1 MPVTLCCNQQFKTQQ
16 DLYQFLSSCQ
26 QISCEKK
33 QAQIISIAL
42 EIDAVDPLV
51 ILHEMAELG
60 QLSFY
65 LEKQDLSRKT
75 NFSDDKVAIAAI
87 NSIAQFQTDGSQR
100 FSQVKAFIQNT
111 LANTIMA
118 GVSGIPFSGPH
129 FFCSFSFSDRLS
141 NQAYG
146 EFAAAT
152 VFLPRWQISY
162 QRNRS
167 TVVANVAIEAQ
178 TCLTSTV
185 EMLWKNLQKIKAV
198 QYKLINPILQ
208 TSDWLKQHPVAGIET
223 FQNAVGSALKSIHT
237 EHFDKIVL
245 AYAVDVV
252 SPLPFHRVFSLNN
265 LRTQYPDCYIFSTTN
280 ERGQHFVGAS
290 PERLVSVQNHQ
301 LITDALAGS
310 APRGKTT
317 CEDARLANIL
327 LHSVKELHEHQV
339 VIDFIIQQLAQLGL
353 EPSCSPLRL
362 LQLSNIQH
370 LHTPIRAIAPSEI
383 HLLDVVAALHPTPAV
398 AGRPREITCEQIHRY
413 EPFERSLYAAPIGW
427 VNHRGEGEFAVGIRS
442 ALIDGCTARL
452 FAGAGIVAGS
462 TPERELAEV
471 QLKLQALLA
480 ALV

>member
-1 MPVTLCCNQQFKTQQ
+1 MPVTLCCNQQFKTQR
-16 DLYQFLSSCQ
+16 DLYQFLSDCQ
-26 QISCEKK
+26 QVSCEKK
-33 QAQIISIAL
+33 QAQIISISL
-42 EIDAVDPLV
+42 EVDAVDPLA
-51 ILHEMAELG
+51 ILHEMDELG

-65 LEKQDLSRKT
+65 LEKQDLSEKT

-87 NSIAQFQTDGSQR
+87 NSVAQFQTDNSQR
-100 FSQVKAFIQNT
+100 FEEVKAFIQDI

-118 GVSGIPFSGPH
+118 GASDIPFSGPH
-129 FFCSFSFSDRLS
+129 FFCSFSFSDHPS
-141 NQAYG
+141 EQACG
-146 EFAAAT
+146 GFAAAT
-152 VFLPRWQISY
+152 VFLPSWQVSY
-162 QRNRS
+162 RKNRS
-167 TVVANVAIEAQ
+167 TIVANVAIDAQ

-198 QYKLINPILQ
+198 KYKLINPILHN
-208 TSDWLKQHPVAGIET
+208 SNWLKHHPVAGTKT
-223 FQNAVGSALKSIHT
+223 FQNAVCSALESIRAD
-237 EHFDKIVL
+237 HFDKIVL
-245 AYAVDVV
+245 AHAVDVV
-252 SPLPFHRVFSLNN
+252 SPLPFHRIFSLNN

-280 ERGQHFVGAS
+280 AQGQHFIGAS

-301 LITDALAGS
+301 LLTDALAGS
-310 APRGKTT
+310 APRGNTT

-327 LHSVKELHEHQV
+327 LHSSKELHEHQV
-339 VIDFIIQQLAQLGL
+339 VIDFIIHQLAQLGL
-353 EPSCSPLRL
+353 EPSCLPLRL

-370 LHTPIRAIAPSEI
+370 LHTPIRAVVPSEI

-398 AGRPREITCEQIHRY
+398 AGRPREITCEHIRRY

-462 TPERELAEV
+462 APERELAEV
-471 QLKLQALLA
+471 QLKLQALLT

>member
-1 MPVTLCCNQQFKTQQ
+1 MPVTLHCDQQFKTQR

-26 QISCEKK
+26 EVSCEKK
-33 QAQIISIAL
+33 HAQIVSISLEVDAL
-42 EIDAVDPLV
+42 DPLTV
-51 ILHEMAELG
+51 LHEMAEPS

-65 LEKQDLSRKT
+65 FEKQDLSGKT
-75 NFSDDKVAIAAI
+75 HFFDDKIAIAAI
-87 NSIAQFQTDGSQR
+87 DSVAQFQTDGSHR
-100 FSQVKAFIQNT
+100 FEQVKAFIQNT

-118 GVSGIPFSGPH
+118 GVSDIPFSGSH

-141 NQAYG
+141 DQTNG
-146 EFAAAT
+146 GFAAAT
-152 VFLPRWQISY
+152 VFLPSWQVSY
-162 QRNRS
+162 WNHRS
-167 TVVANVAIEAQ
+167 MIVANVAIEAQ

-185 EMLWKNLQKIKAV
+185 EKLWKNIQKINAV
-198 QYKLINPILQ
+198 KYELVNPMLH
-208 TSDWLKQHPVAGIET
+208 TAGWLKQYPVAGTET
-223 FQNAVGSALKSIHT
+223 FQNAVRSGLQSIRAN
-237 EHFDKIVL
+237 HFDKIVL
-245 AYAVDVV
+245 AHAVDVV
-252 SPLPFHRVFSLNN
+252 SPLPFHRIFSLNN
-265 LRTQYPDCYIFSTTN
+265 LRTQHPDCYIFSTTN
-280 ERGQHFVGAS
+280 AQGQHFVGAS
-290 PERLVSVQNHQ
+290 PERLVSVQNHH

-310 APRGKTT
+310 APRGKTPYD
-317 CEDARLANIL
+317 DARLANIL
-327 LHSVKELHEHQV
+327 LHSAKELHEHQV
-339 VIDFIIQQLAQLGL
+339 VVDFIIQQLAQLGL
-353 EPSCSPLRL
+353 KPSCSTLRL

-462 TPERELAEV
+462 APERELAEV

>member
-1 MPVTLCCNQQFKTQQ
+1 MPVTFCCSQQFKTQR
-16 DLYQFLSSCQ
+16 DLYQFLLSCQ

-33 QAQIISIAL
+33 QAQIISISL

-51 ILHEMAELG
+51 ILHEMTEPG

-65 LEKQDLSRKT
+65 FEKQDSSGKAPFG
-75 NFSDDKVAIAAI
+75 NDKVAIAAI
-87 NSIAQFQTDGSQR
+87 DSVTQFQTDGSQR
-100 FSQVKAFIQNT
+100 FEQVKAFIQNT

-118 GVSGIPFSGPH
+118 GVSDIPFSGPH
-129 FFCSFSFSDRLS
+129 FFCSFSFSDRLF
-141 NQAYG
+141 NQANG
-146 EFAAAT
+146 GFAAST
-152 VFLPRWQISY
+152 VFLPSWQISY
-162 QRNRS
+162 GKNRS
-167 TVVANVAIEAQ
+167 TVVANIAIEVQ
-178 TCLTSTV
+178 TCLSSTV
-185 EMLWKNLQKIKAV
+185 EMLWENLQKINAV
-198 QYKLINPILQ
+198 QYELINPILH
-208 TSDWLKQHPVAGIET
+208 TSNGLKQYPVAGTKT
-223 FQNAVGSALKSIHT
+223 FQNAVRGALKSIRA

-245 AYAVDVV
+245 AHAVDVV

-265 LRTQYPDCYIFSTTN
+265 LRTQYPDCYIFSATN
-280 ERGQHFVGAS
+280 TQGQHFVGAS
-290 PERLVSVQNHQ
+290 PERLVSVQDHH

-327 LHSVKELHEHQV
+327 LHSIKELHEHQV
-339 VIDFIIQQLAQLGL
+339 VVDFIIQQLAQLGL

-398 AGRPREITCEQIHRY
+398 AGRPREITCEHIHRY

-462 TPERELAEV
+462 APERELAEV

>member
-16 DLYQFLSSCQ
+16 DLYQFLANCQ
-26 QISCEKK
+26 QVSCEKK
-33 QAQIISIAL
+33 QPQIISISV
-42 EIDAVDPLV
+42 EIEAVDPLV
-51 ILHEMAELG
+51 ILHEMAQLG

-65 LEKQDLSRKT
+65 FEKQDLSKKT
-75 NFSDDKVAIAAI
+75 TFSDNKVAIAAI
-87 NSIAQFQTDGSQR
+87 DAVAQFQTDGSQR
-100 FSQVKAFIQNT
+100 FEQVKAFIQDT

-118 GVSGIPFSGPH
+118 GVSDIPFSGPH
-129 FFCSFSFSDRLS
+129 FFCSFSFGDRLS

-146 EFAAAT
+146 GFTAST
-152 VFLPRWQISY
+152 VFLPSWQISY
-162 QRNRS
+162 WNHRS
-167 TVVANVAIEAQ
+167 SIVANVAIEAQ

-185 EMLWKNLQKIKAV
+185 EKLWKNLQKINAV
-198 QYKLINPILQ
+198 QCELINPILHP
-208 TSDWLKQHPVAGIET
+208 SNGLKQYPVAGTET
-223 FQNAVGSALKSIHT
+223 FQNAVRSALKSIRAD
-237 EHFDKIVL
+237 HFDKIVL
-245 AYAVDVV
+245 AHAVDVV
-252 SPLPFHRVFSLNN
+252 SPLPFHRIFSLNN
-265 LRTQYPDCYIFSTTN
+265 LRTQYPDCYIFSATN
-280 ERGQHFVGAS
+280 AQGQHFVGAS
-290 PERLVSVQNHQ
+290 PERLVSMQNHH

-317 CEDARLANIL
+317 CEDARLANML
-327 LHSVKELHEHQV
+327 LHSIKELHEHQV
-339 VIDFIIQQLAQLGL
+339 VVDFILHQLAQLGL
-353 EPSCSPLRL
+353 QPSCSPLRL

-370 LHTPIRAIAPSEI
+370 LHTPIRAIAPAAI

-398 AGRPREITCEQIHRY
+398 AGRPREITCEHIDRY

-462 TPERELAEV
+462 APERELAEV

>member
-1 MPVTLCCNQQFKTQQ
+1 MPVTLCCNQQFKTQR
-16 DLYQFLSSCQ
+16 DLYQFLSNCQ
-26 QISCEKK
+26 QVSCEKN
-33 QAQIISIAL
+33 QAQIVSISL
-42 EIDAVDPLV
+42 EIDAVDPLT

-65 LEKQDLSRKT
+65 FEKRDLSRKT
-75 NFSDDKVAIAAI
+75 NFSDDKIAIAAI
-87 NSIAQFQTDGSQR
+87 NSVAQLQTDGNQR
-100 FSQVKAFIQNT
+100 FEQIKAFIQNT
-111 LANTIMA
+111 LANTIIA
-118 GVSGIPFSGPH
+118 GVSDFPFSGPH

-141 NQAYG
+141 HQANG
-146 EFAAAT
+146 GFAAAT
-152 VFLPRWQISY
+152 VFLPSWQVSY
-162 QRNRS
+162 WKNRS
-167 TVVANVAIEAQ
+167 AIVANVAIEAQ

-185 EMLWKNLQKIKAV
+185 EMLWKNLQKINAV
-198 QYKLINPILQ
+198 QYELINPILH
-208 TSDWLKQHPVAGIET
+208 TSDWLKQYPVAGTET
-223 FQNAVGSALKSIHT
+223 FQNAVRSALKSIRAD
-237 EHFDKIVL
+237 HFDKIVL
-245 AYAVDVV
+245 AHAVDVV
-252 SPLPFHRVFSLNN
+252 SPIPFHRTFSLNN

-280 ERGQHFVGAS
+280 AQGQHFVGAS
-290 PERLVSVQNHQ
+290 PERLVRVQNHQ
-301 LITDALAGS
+301 LLTDALAGS
-310 APRGKTT
+310 APRGRTT
-317 CEDARLANIL
+317 CDDVRLANIL

-339 VIDFIIQQLAQLGL
+339 VIDFIIHQLAQLGL

-370 LHTPIRAIAPSEI
+370 LHTPIRAIVPSEI

-398 AGRPREITCEQIHRY
+398 AGKPREITCEQIHRY

-462 TPERELAEV
+462 APERELAEV